1 MSTGGETA
9 TRTEPVPDPGAG
21 DSNRRRWI
29 ALVVLCVGQ
38 LMIVLDATVVN
49 VALPS
54 IQKELHFT
62 TSSLAW
68 VINAYL
74 ITFGGLLL
82 LAGRVGDLVGPK
94 KVFMTGVSLFTAA
107 SIFCGL
113 AQTQVELIVAR
124 FVQGAGAA
132 VVAATIL
139 GILVTIFTGPREKA
153 RAMGVYAFVAS
164 AGGAIGLLVGGALTQ
179 ALSWHWIFFI
189 NVPIGIVTLV
199 LGSFLIHERPG
210 RGLRNGV
217 DVLGAV
223 LVTASAML
231 LVYAIVEASTY
242 GWLTL
247 RTLGVGGVALVLL
260 GLFVWLE
267 SRLDKPIVPLRMF
280 RSRNTTGA
288 TVVRLLFPIGMF
300 GNFFIGALYFQHIL
314 GYSPVATGLA
324 FLPMNLLIALF
335 SLLLTARVMN
345 RIGAR
350 NTLIPGLAL
359 VFLGLMVFVFLPVHA
374 SYVTQVLPGMVLFGA
389 GAGLAFSPSVALA
402 MHDAAPEDTG
412 LASGLAN
419 TSIQLGAA
427 IGVALLASLS
437 ETRTASLLAAGV
449 HPDDALVSGY
459 HLAYLIAAGC
469 MAVATV
475 VAVVIFRDRTIG
487 RTLTTEEQATAA
499 MLEPEIGL

>member
-1 MSTGGETA
+1 MTRVPGEEYLPA
-9 TRTEPVPDPGAG
+9 AG

-29 ALVVLCVGQ
+29 ALVVLCIGQ

-54 IQKELHFT
+54 IQKDLHFS

-94 KVFMTGVSLFTAA
+94 KVFLTGVGLFTTA
-107 SIFCGL
+107 SVFCGL
-113 AQTQVELIVAR
+113 ADTQVELVTAR

-139 GILVTIFTGPREKA
+139 GILVTIFTGPGEKA

-189 NVPIGIVTLV
+189 NVPIGIATLV

-210 RGLRNGV
+210 RGVRNGV

-242 GWLTL
+242 GWVTA
-247 RTLGVGGVALVLL
+247 RTIGCGGLALVLM

-267 SRLDKPIVPLRMF
+267 SRIESPMVPLLMF
-280 RSRNTTGA
+280 LSRNTTGA
-288 TVVRLLFPIGMF
+288 TVVRFLFPIGLF
-300 GNFFIGALYFQHIL
+300 GNFFIGALYFQHVL

-324 FLPMNLLIALF
+324 FLPMNLLVALF
-335 SLLLTARVMN
+335 SLFLTARVMN

-350 NTLIPGLAL
+350 NAIIPGLLL
-359 VFLGLMVFVFLPVHA
+359 VFGGLVIFVFLPVHA
-374 SYVTQVLPGMVLFGA
+374 SYLVDVLPGMVLVGA

-402 MHDAAPEDTG
+402 MNDSAPADIG

-427 IGVALLASLS
+427 LGVALLASVS
-437 ETRTASLLAAGV
+437 ETRTHSLSASGV
-449 HPDDALVSGY
+449 PSDAALVSGY
-459 HLAYLIAAGC
+459 HLAYLVAAGC
-469 MAVATV
+469 MAIAV
-475 VAVVIFRDRTIG
+475 VFAGVIFRDRTIG
-487 RTLTTEEQATAA
+487 RTLTTEEQATVA
-499 MLEPEIGL
+499 MLEPEL